1 MRRYTSRVVINRAQ
15 VEAIRLA
22 VEDGMFEVGRVIID
36 GADVPDATPLGLGL
50 IQGGGVIAYVDGRK
64 VNGTTIGGKQIKKPR
79 AVKLGGTGILV
90 IGGFGFPGRLVH
102 NGSIHNVANP
112 FLARSMFAT
121 APTAGNIL
129 RRVVRPRLAAIS

>member
-1 MRRYTSRVVINRAQ
+1 MPRYTSRVVINRAK

-22 VEDGMFEVGRVIID
+22 VADGMFEVGRAVID
-36 GADVPDATPLGLGL
+36 GADVPDATPLGFGL
-50 IQGGGVIAYVDGRK
+50 IQGGGVIAYVDGKK

-90 IGGFGFPGRLVH
+90 IAGFGFPGRMVH
-102 NGSIHNVANP
+102 NGSIHNTPNP

-121 APTAGNIL
+121 APTAGAIMA
-129 RRVVRPRLAAIS
+129 RVVCPRLAAIR